1 MINLVV
7 PRRIAKQCY
16 NKANLFHV
24 NVLKKTR
31 FCWSTTASYF
41 SLRSLCSLP
50 QSTQQHSKSGSDAF
64 HYSSSVDKDE
74 ISKFSDWAEDWWDP
88 NGPLK
93 PLHQLNP
100 IRVKYIKD
108 RLIKSLELQRQTLQ
122 GLQVLDIGC
131 GAGILSESLARL
143 GASVTGIDA
152 AENNIK
158 VASLHAKRDPFLTTS
173 KIQYIHD
180 TAESLV
186 EKNQSFD
193 VVCAL
198 EVIEHVSDVNS
209 FVINCTKLVKP
220 GGFLF
225 ISTLNRTLKSYIFGI
240 VAAEYIL
247 GLCGVGTHQWQKFV
261 APEELKEL
269 LQEMRWTVEDVSG
282 MMYNPLTSFCSF
294 TTDTSVN
301 YIMCALKNIK

>member
-1 MINLVV
+1 MINPVV
-7 PRRIAKQCY
+7 PWRIAKECY
-16 NKANLFHV
+16 NKANLFQV
-24 NVLKKTR
+24 NALKKAR
-31 FCWSTTASYF
+31 FGGSTSASYF
-41 SLRSLCSLP
+41 SVRSLCSLS
-50 QSTQQHSKSGSDAF
+50 QNTQQLSKSGPDALQ
-64 HYSSSVDKDE
+64 YSSVDKDE

-88 NGPLK
+88 SGPLK
-93 PLHQLNP
+93 PLHQMNP

-108 RLIKSLELQRQTLQ
+108 RLIKRLESQNQTLQ
-122 GLQVLDIGC
+122 GLRILDIGC

-193 VVCAL
+193 VVCSL

-282 MMYNPLTSFCSF
+282 VMYNPLTSFCSF